1 MYRGLWRPISSMFT
15 CVIFIYI
22 QLLHV
27 YCEESLVLEYNWNR
41 DEMST
46 TCPEES
52 TPTKDKPCSPMLL
65 LAHNSNMAPDLCG
78 DCPPVDRNKDG
89 RNSCMQKS
97 KRRKKRT
104 LTGVSQQRRAANDR
118 ERTRN
123 LKLNQ
128 AFVKLKNTLPL
139 PHIHISKIDILRYA
153 IKWIEHL
160 GTLLKNHDKQKDL
173 LKIRQME
180 TSRNIDHTNT
190 TNDLTH
196 VNDNCSY
203 NQSPNL
209 KNTLW
214 EECIGL
220 SGKHVSL

>member
-1 MYRGLWRPISSMFT
+1 M
-15 CVIFIYI
+15 
-22 QLLHV
+22 
-27 YCEESLVLEYNWNR
+27 
-41 DEMST
+41 T
-46 TCPEES
+46 TWPEEYTWS
-52 TPTKDKPCSPMLL
+52 KDKPGNPMQPSPQL
-65 LAHNSNMAPDLCG
+65 LAHNYPNTVPDLCG

-89 RNSCMQKS
+89 RNSCIQKS

-153 IKWIEHL
+153 IKWIDHL
-160 GTLLKNHDKQKDL
+160 GTLLKNYDKQKDL
-173 LKIRQME
+173 LKIKQME

-190 TNDLTH
+190 TDELTH
-196 VNDNCSY
+196 VNDNCSC

-209 KNTLW
+209 KNTLLV
-214 EECIGL
+214 ECIGL
-220 SGKHVSL
+220 PGKHISL